1 MRRRIL
7 CTLFVLLLLGAPI
20 TVLLVSCGGGG
31 GGSDGTVSGTA
42 AVFIKDAPTPEYNS
56 IVICISKVML
66 EPGSV
71 TLFESDGCVEIDLL
85 DHQERPFLL
94 TIKDIPAVTYSQI
107 RLNVDYVET
116 VGGPCDPFNITI
128 PGGVIEA
135 TPQGSMKVKSGDM
148 LGFEIDIHAERSVNL
163 ENGGNSQQC
172 IFNPVALLTVANL
185 ADIPPGNECPRIL
198 DGKITEIIKAEE
210 EVTGFKLK
218 LSHDSKSQ
226 VHVRV
231 DDNTAIFDE
240 DGNFTDPE
248 ELEVKQK
255 VKVRGEVLEDASIE
269 ASVVVIGDLL
279 KLYGTVAE
287 VKSKLEFIMKLSPG
301 QVIVDE
307 FIDVELDNQ
316 TLILKDCNTAVEPDA
331 IKVGLGVRAI
341 GKLSE
346 GDLIAAVLF
355 LEEQKTYGLIVAMDP
370 STGGYDLE
378 FIPAGETDPIIIYL
392 PEDAGVALEG
402 DGEIDK
408 ELLADLV
415 DCEPR
420 KAHITLNEMD
430 PDVADFVEVKDEVVE
445 GIIKTTDPDM
455 RTITLEGEP
464 GTIIQVQEYATIIKD
479 GELRTFDKLNSGDK
493 IRVFGLEACP
503 EEDVDFYGFVILVVD
518 CPKKDDEGCSQ
529 GYWKNHLDSW
539 DPTGYEP
546 DDEYEDVFGVDDYD
560 KTLLE
565 ALKSGGGG
573 ENALGRQAVAAL
585 LNAAHPHVDYYYTED
600 EVIDIVQDA
609 YSTGNFENAKN
620 RLEKR
625 NDGSNCP
632 LN

>member
-42 AVFIKDAPTPEYNS
+42 AVFIKDAPTPEYDS
-56 IVICISKVML
+56 IVICIRKVML

-71 TLFESDGCVEIDLL
+71 TLYESDGCVEIDLL

-94 TIKDIPAVTYSQI
+94 TIKDIPAVTYNQI

-135 TPQGSMKVKSGDM
+135 NPQGSMKVKSGDM

-172 IFNPVALLTVANL
+172 IFNPVVLVTVANL

-198 DGKITEIIKAEE
+198 DGKIIEIIKAEE
-210 EVTGFKLK
+210 EVTGFKLR

-231 DDNTAIFDE
+231 DDNTAIFDKN
-240 DGNFTDPE
+240 GNFTDPE
-248 ELEVKQK
+248 ALKVGQK

-269 ASVVVIGDLL
+269 ASVVAIGDLL

-287 VKSKLEFIMKLSPG
+287 VKSELEFKMKLSPG
-301 QVIVDE
+301 QVVVDE
-307 FIDVELDNQ
+307 FIDVQLDSQ
-316 TLILKDCNTAVEPDA
+316 TLILEDCNTDAGPDA
-331 IKVGLGVRAI
+331 IRVGLGVRAI

-378 FIPAGETDPIIIYL
+378 FIPTGATEPIDIFL
-392 PEDAGVALEG
+392 PDDADVALEG

-415 DCEPR
+415 NICEPR
-420 KAHITLNEMD
+420 KAHITLNQIE

-464 GTIIQVQEYATIIKD
+464 GTIIQVQDFATIIKD
-479 GELRTFDKLNSGDK
+479 GDLITFDKLNSGDK

-503 EEDVDFYGFVILVVD
+503 EMDVDFYGFVILVVD
-518 CPKKDDEGCSQ
+518 CPKRGDEGCSQ
-529 GYWKNHLDSW
+529 GYWKNHLNSW
-539 DPTGYEP
+539 SQTDYDP
-546 DDEYEDVFGVDDYD
+546 DDEYEDVFGVDYD

-565 ALKSGGGG
+565 ALESGGGG
-573 ENALGRQAVAAL
+573 EKALGRQAVAAL
-585 LNAAHPHVDYYYTED
+585 LNAAHPDIDYFYSEK
-600 EVIDIVQDA
+600 EVIHIVQDA
-609 YSTGNFENAKN
+609 YKSRDFERAKDL
-620 RLEKR
+620 LEKHI
-625 NDGSNCP
+625 SPCP
-632 LN
+632 LD